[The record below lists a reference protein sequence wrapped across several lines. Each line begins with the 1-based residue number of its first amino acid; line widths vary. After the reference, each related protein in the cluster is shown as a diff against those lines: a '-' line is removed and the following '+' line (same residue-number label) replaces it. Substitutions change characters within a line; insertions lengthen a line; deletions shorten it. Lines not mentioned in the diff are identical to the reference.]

1 MKGIYKLTFPN
12 GKVYIG
18 QSNNLKQ
25 RQKEHKQFHKTQ
37 KYLQKACEKF
47 NYNYTFTILKKC
59 IYQEQL
65 NYFERIYIHK
75 YNSIYP
81 NGYNI
86 EAGNSDTWYYIA
98 DIILE
103 TNPKQLYINIKE
115 EIKHL
120 STIVTTCKN
129 FNNLYIINCRNTI
142 MSAII
147 RYINNTQDINKLN
160 EFSDIT
166 IYYPEVVK
174 TLKKLYISEKQ
185 KQVLEQKLET
195 QQKLINKL
203 LAERN
208 SNQSS
213 TKITL

>member
-47 NYNYTFTILKKC
+47 NYNYTFTILKKY

-75 YNSIYP
+75 YNSIYH

-86 EAGNSDTWYYIA
+86 EARNSDTWYYIA

-129 FNNLYIINCRNTI
+129 FNNLYIINCRDTI

-185 KQVLEQKLET
+185 KQILEQKLEA